1 MTAKRTGLVLA
12 IVPTYN
18 ECENIERLVKQIRM
32 QPGDIHVLIVDD
44 NSPDGTGKIVDQ
56 MALTDPGIRVL
67 HRAGKLGLGTAY
79 KAGFR
84 YGLEQGYQFLCTM
97 DADFSHDPNL
107 IPVLVEKADSG
118 FDLVVGSRYVKGGGM
133 VGRGM
138 GLQVV
143 SYGANLLAHLFL
155 GVTIHDCTAGFRC
168 YRRIVLETI
177 DLDSIFSSGYSFLIE
192 MAYRCQQAGFH
203 CGEVPIPYVNRTEGT
218 SKISKREI
226 YKAFYTLLRLRTSAL
241 PWERIDNAV
250 QHWERKPIVNSQ
262 KSEISSQ

>member
-56 MALTDPGIRVL
+56 MALTDPGVMVL

-97 DADFSHDPNL
+97 DADFSHDPDL
-107 IPVLVEKADSG
+107 IPVLVEKPT
-118 FDLVVGSRYVKGGGM
+118 LVSTWLWAAAMLKVAWW
-133 VGRGM
+133 
-138 GLQVV
+138 VV
-143 SYGANLLAHLFL
+143 VWDCRLSATARICWLFLL
-155 GVTIHDCTAGFRC
+155 GVTIHDCTAVSLLSRVVSKPL
-168 YRRIVLETI
+168 ISL
-177 DLDSIFSSGYSFLIE
+177 DLQRLTFSSKWPIVANRLAFVAAMPSL
-192 MAYRCQQAGFH
+192 CQSH
-203 CGEVPIPYVNRTEGT
+203 RGT
-218 SKISKREI
+218 SKSASVKSQSL
-226 YKAFYTLLRLRTSAL
+226 YTSA
-241 PWERIDNAV
+241 PAHFGTPRERIDNV
-250 QHWERKPIVNSQ
+250 VHHWE
-262 KSEISSQ
+262 KSDNR